1 MLLSFFFFFGFLK
14 RTGCGEDGRMDAI
27 VFYFDIQM
35 AEMLHN
41 VASKKFPLYI
51 YIYKLKIITLMQ

>member
-1 MLLSFFFFFGFLK
+1 
-14 RTGCGEDGRMDAI
+14 MDAI